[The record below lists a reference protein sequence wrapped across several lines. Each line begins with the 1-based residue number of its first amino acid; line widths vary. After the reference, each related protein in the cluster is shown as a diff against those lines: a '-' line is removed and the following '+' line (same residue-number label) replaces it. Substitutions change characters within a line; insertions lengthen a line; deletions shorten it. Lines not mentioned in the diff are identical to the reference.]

1 MTFDIFFWGWLIF
14 AMILFVGE
22 IFTAGF
28 VLAAFGIGALAGAL
42 FALFGFEVQWQLLV
56 FIAVSAISVTLS
68 RRFADRVSGEQPEN
82 VGVDRVLGKR
92 AVVLE
97 TIEPLAG
104 LGRVRIE
111 REEWRAESADEES
124 IPSGTVVEIIG
135 VEGTRVLVR
144 PTADQQL

>member
-28 VLAAFGIGALAGAL
+28 VLAAFGIGALTGAL
-42 FALFGFEVQWQLLV
+42 FALFGFEVQWQLLA
-56 FIAVSAISVTLS
+56 FIAVSVISVILS
-68 RRFADRVSGEQPEN
+68 RRFADRVSGVQPEN

-97 TIEPLAG
+97 AIEPLAG

-124 IPSGTVVEIIG
+124 IPSGTVVEIIE

-144 PTADQQL
+144 STVDQRL